1 MGYKKLISPEFKI
14 STEHYE
20 ITRGCEVECFSSREA
35 RSDWCRVEL
44 ATQYDGIISYEDN
57 EEAVVEL
64 GYDEDYDI
72 LLSGYCRKN
81 ENDSWKEIMIR
92 DDMIKL
98 EQTMIKATFID
109 CTPQDAIRYILTQ
122 AGISDYVLTDSEY
135 GKKDT
140 FIINK
145 QNGIKAIMEVNSSWG
160 IDNDFFFRNKIF
172 YWGCYPQQDTIYVL
186 TESENILSLHKYG
199 SLWEIETL
207 GVPWIHHSQM
217 IEVEHSKFTGTV
229 KVEKTIV
236 RSDPSGRT
244 RMYIYFKGG

>member
-44 ATQYDGIISYEDN
+44 ATQYDGIISYGDN

-98 EQTMIKATFID
+98 EQTMICLLYTS
-109 CTPQDAIRYILTQ
+109 DA
-122 AGISDYVLTDSEY
+122 ADD
-135 GKKDT
+135 
-140 FIINK
+140 
-145 QNGIKAIMEVNSSWG
+145 
-160 IDNDFFFRNKIF
+160 
-172 YWGCYPQQDTIYVL
+172 
-186 TESENILSLHKYG
+186 
-199 SLWEIETL
+199 
-207 GVPWIHHSQM
+207 
-217 IEVEHSKFTGTV
+217 
-229 KVEKTIV
+229 
-236 RSDPSGRT
+236 
-244 RMYIYFKGG
+244 

>member
-44 ATQYDGIISYEDN
+44 ATQYDGIISYGDN

-122 AGISDYVLTDSEY
+122 AGISDYVLAESEY
-135 GKKDT
+135 GKK
-140 FIINK
+140 I
-145 QNGIKAIMEVNSSWG
+145 
-160 IDNDFFFRNKIF
+160 
-172 YWGCYPQQDTIYVL
+172 L
-186 TESENILSLHKYG
+186 LSLTNRMALKP
-199 SLWEIETL
+199 LW
-207 GVPWIHHSQM
+207 
-217 IEVEHSKFTGTV
+217 K
-229 KVEKTIV
+229 
-236 RSDPSGRT
+236 
-244 RMYIYFKGG
+244 

>member
-44 ATQYDGIISYEDN
+44 ATQYDGIISYGDN

-98 EQTMIKATFID
+98 ERRQVYQIMFWRKVNMEKK
-109 CTPQDAIRYILTQ
+109 IL
-122 AGISDYVLTDSEY
+122 
-135 GKKDT
+135 
-140 FIINK
+140 
-145 QNGIKAIMEVNSSWG
+145 
-160 IDNDFFFRNKIF
+160 
-172 YWGCYPQQDTIYVL
+172 
-186 TESENILSLHKYG
+186 LSLTNRMALKP
-199 SLWEIETL
+199 LW
-207 GVPWIHHSQM
+207 
-217 IEVEHSKFTGTV
+217 K
-229 KVEKTIV
+229 
-236 RSDPSGRT
+236 
-244 RMYIYFKGG
+244 